1 MDRPAIQPANNSGFI
16 RNIVQDEWRE
26 ALALDNADFLPA
38 VFRITDTGCDMDYIL
53 IKALLI
59 IIAAIASAAAD
70 TVHHHP
76 RTMIFKGK
84 FWRMWPHD
92 KFIPFTKYPLDGW
105 HVSKSVMIICLI
117 TAGVLPGYLWYVDI
131 PVAGVLWVL
140 VFNLFYNKLFQK

>member
-1 MDRPAIQPANNSGFI
+1 MI
-16 RNIVQDEWRE
+16 
-26 ALALDNADFLPA
+26 LP
-38 VFRITDTGCDMDYIL
+38 II
-53 IKALLI
+53 IKSLLI
-59 IIAAIASAAAD
+59 ITAAIASAAAD

-76 RTMIFKGK
+76 RTMIFKGT

-117 TAGVLPGYLWYVDI
+117 VTGAVPGYLWYVDI
-131 PVAGVLWVL
+131 PAAGVLWIL